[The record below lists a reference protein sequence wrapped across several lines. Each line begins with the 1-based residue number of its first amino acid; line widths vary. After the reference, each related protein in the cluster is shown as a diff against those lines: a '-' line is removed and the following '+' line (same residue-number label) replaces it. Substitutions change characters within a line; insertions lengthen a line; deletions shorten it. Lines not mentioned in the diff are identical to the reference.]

1 MKKIQKIVEVNP
13 KNSISNLSTVNE
25 KLSQGWLVKKVVI
38 CYENCVHYLLE
49 KEIPEDEDK
58 RD

>member
-13 KNSISNLSTVNE
+13 KNGISNLSRVDE
-25 KLSQGWLVKKVVI
+25 LLSKGWLVKKAII
-38 CYENCVHYLLE
+38 CYENCIHYLLE
-49 KEIPEDEDK
+49 KETQDDEDK